1 MREGRIV
8 QLASP
13 YAIYNSPADLAAAAF
28 FSELNIITGTVRD
41 MRIDTP
47 FGLFLTPGL
56 ADGVVVDV
64 AIRPQHLR
72 MDFDRGGHGPAPS
85 AEHGAWARAE
95 VARARFMGS
104 ESLIELVTLEGG
116 LNLKATVPG
125 VFLPRPGTRLW
136 LAFRR
141 DRCLVFPRPP
151 VRRVEDAAPPAGRD
165 ALGFEPGAKLA

>member
-1 MREGRIV
+1 MP
-8 QLASP
+8 AS
-13 YAIYNSPADLAAAAF
+13 
-28 FSELNIITGTVRD
+28 
-41 MRIDTP
+41 
-47 FGLFLTPGL
+47 
-56 ADGVVVDV
+56 
-64 AIRPQHLR
+64 
-72 MDFDRGGHGPAPS
+72 APS
-85 AEHGAWARAE
+85 

-151 VRRVEDAAPPAGRD
+151 VRRVEDAAGPQAATLWGLNPAPSWPR
-165 ALGFEPGAKLA
+165 